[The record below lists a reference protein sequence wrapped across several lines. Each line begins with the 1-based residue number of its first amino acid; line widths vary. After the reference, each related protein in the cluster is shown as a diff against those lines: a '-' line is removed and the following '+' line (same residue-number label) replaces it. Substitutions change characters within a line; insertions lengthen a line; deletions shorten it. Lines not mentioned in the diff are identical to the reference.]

1 MIQITG
7 QSIYLT
13 RGDSATL
20 EIDLKRQ
27 GTTTAYV
34 IQEGDTFYFRVKRSP
49 NAELLI
55 EKEFEATGESTIAL
69 TLDPEDTA
77 DLLNDTDYRY
87 EVELVTSAGWH
98 DTFIANQLFHIGV
111 ELEGRDD

>member
-27 GTTTAYV
+27 GTSTAYV
-34 IQEGDTFYFRVKRSP
+34 IQEGDTFYFRVKRNP
-49 NAELLI
+49 NSELLI
-55 EKEFEATGESTIAL
+55 EKEFEATGESKIAL

-77 DLLNDTDYRY
+77 DLFNGTDYRY
-87 EVELVTSAGWH
+87 EVELVTAGGWH
-98 DTFIANQLFHIGV
+98 DTFIADQLFHIGV
-111 ELEGRDD
+111 ELEGHA